1 MQRHKRIAWGRKT
14 KMTFNWLFLDFA
26 RWRVDIF
33 WKKKNTT
40 YILSQRAYGRYN
52 TPIYLNQQQLLSTC

>member
-26 RWRVDIF
+26 RWRGF
-33 WKKKNTT
+33 SGKLGKKKEKKNTNNFSPPAD
-40 YILSQRAYGRYN
+40 IS
-52 TPIYLNQQQLLSTC
+52 